1 MEKTYHIGKM
11 DCAHCAQEVEEGVS
25 RLEGVQA
32 VRVDFSTAK
41 MTLSGDV
48 PFEKLQAR
56 VEALGK
62 TVHQETEAP
71 VIPTYRAGIFGFW
84 DYLNEGTETRL
95 ALIGGGLILFT
106 VILSIILG
114 SSPWIDALYVVA
126 TLTAL
131 YPIAKSGLNALFINR
146 KFSINFLMT
155 VAAIG
160 AIIIGE
166 YLEGAAVVFLFAIG
180 EALEGFVTGKAREG
194 LRALIDLKPA
204 TAIQYSADGEEIVVP
219 VESLQIGDAIM
230 IKPGEQIPMDG
241 VVLSGESSVNQAP
254 ITGESVPVYKTVGE
268 TVYAGCINGDG
279 LLRVEVTHLAKD
291 NTLNRVIQ
299 LVEEAQSAK
308 SPTQRVIDNF
318 AQWYTPAVMVLAGLV
333 AIIPIVFFNAS
344 VDVWV
349 YRALTMLVI
358 ACPCA
363 LVISTP
369 VSIIS
374 AVTAAARNGVL
385 VKGGAYLEA
394 LGQIDVIAFDKTGT
408 LTQGKPVATHYQS
421 LTQHAESEQC
431 AECDNV
437 LALAEAVERYSAHPL
452 AQAVVHAAETQRVAG
467 KYNAEDVQSL
477 TGRGVQGVVNGRQVT
492 VGSHAL
498 FDAEYPHDEA
508 ICAMVDDAEQRG
520 QTALLIHDG
529 ADVRGVITVRDEARQ
544 DSKQAVNVL
553 NTLNIET
560 VMLTGD
566 NASVAGEIARQ
577 TGVKSF
583 RAGLLPEDKASAI
596 QALLSEGRRVAMV
609 GDGVN
614 DAPALALA
622 DVGIAMGGAGSA
634 QALETADIA
643 LMQDDISKLPY
654 AVKLSRFTTGIIR
667 SNIAI
672 SFIVKAA
679 FLGLAAVGLTTM
691 WLAIFADVG
700 MTLLV
705 TLNGMR
711 PLRMKAE

>member
-1 MEKTYHIGKM
+1 MEKTYHIGNM
-11 DCAHCAQEVEEGVS
+11 DCAHCAQEVEEGVR
-25 RLEGVQA
+25 RLEGVSA

-41 MTLSGDV
+41 MTLTGDV
-48 PFEKLQAR
+48 PFEKLQSR

-62 TVHQETEAP
+62 TVHQESEAP
-71 VIPTYRAGIFGFW
+71 VIPTYRAGVLGFW
-84 DYLNEGTETRL
+84 DYLNERTETRL
-95 ALIGGGLILFT
+95 ALIGGGLIL
-106 VILSIILG
+106 VAIVASLVLG
-114 SSPWIDALYVVA
+114 SSPLINLLYIVA

-166 YLEGAAVVFLFAIG
+166 YLEGATVVFLFAIG

-194 LRALIDLKPA
+194 LRGLIDMKPA
-204 TAIQYSADGEEIVVP
+204 NAVQYSADGEEITIP
-219 VESLQIGDAIM
+219 VEALQIGDVII

-241 VVLSGESSVNQAP
+241 VVLSGESAVNQAP

-333 AIIPIVFFNAS
+333 AIVPIVFFNAS
-344 VDVWV
+344 SDVWI

-385 VKGGAYLEA
+385 VKGGAFIEA

-408 LTQGKPVATHYQS
+408 LTQGKPVATNYQS
-421 LTQHAESEQC
+421 LACHDQTEQC
-431 AECDNV
+431 AECDDV

-452 AQAVVHAAETQRVAG
+452 AQAVVNAAESQRVAG
-467 KYNAEDVQSL
+467 KYSADDVQSL
-477 TGRGVQGVVNGRQVT
+477 TGRGVQGLVDGRTVT

-498 FDAEYPHDEA
+498 FDAEYPHDTA
-508 ICAMVDDAEQRG
+508 VCAMVDDAERQG
-520 QTALLIHDG
+520 QTALMVHDG
-529 ADVRGVITVRDEARQ
+529 EGVRGVITVRDEPRQ
-544 DSKQAVNVL
+544 DSKQAVSAL
-553 NTLNIET
+553 NRLGIET

-566 NASVAGEIARQ
+566 NANVAGEIARE

-583 RAGLLPEDKASAI
+583 RAGLLPQDKASAI
-596 QALLSEGRRVAMV
+596 QNLLNEGRNVAMV

-622 DVGIAMGGAGSA
+622 NVGIAMGGAGSA

-672 SFIVKAA
+672 SFLVKAI

>member
-1 MEKTYHIGKM
+1 MEKTYHIGNM
-11 DCAHCAQEVEEGVS
+11 DCLHCAHELEEGVR
-25 RLEGVQA
+25 RLEGVSA
-32 VRVDFSTAK
+32 VRVDFNTSK
-41 MTLSGDV
+41 MTLTGDV
-48 PFEKLQAR
+48 LFEKLQSR

-62 TVHQETEAP
+62 TIHPENDGEALIVP
-71 VIPTYRAGIFGFW
+71 SYRAGVWGFW
-84 DYLNEGTETRL
+84 DYLNERTETRL
-95 ALIGGGLILFT
+95 ALIGGGLILLAI
-106 VILSIILG
+106 VLSVVFGG
-114 SSPWIDALYVVA
+114 SGMMDGLYVIA
-126 TLTAL
+126 TLIAL
-131 YPIAKSGLNALFINR
+131 YPIAKSGWNALFINR
-146 KFSINFLMT
+146 QFSINFLMT

-160 AIIIGE
+160 AMIIGE
-166 YLEGAAVVFLFAIG
+166 YLEAATVVFLFAIG

-194 LRALIDLKPA
+194 LRGLIDMKPA
-204 TAIQYSADGEEIVVP
+204 HAIQYSADGEEISVP
-219 VESLQIGDAIM
+219 VEALRIGDVIV
-230 IKPGEQIPMDG
+230 IKPSEKIPMDG
-241 VVLSGESSVNQAP
+241 VVLAGESAVNQAP
-254 ITGESVPVYKTVGE
+254 ITGESVPVYKMAGA

-333 AIIPIVFFNAS
+333 ALIPILILGQSAE
-344 VDVWV
+344 VWV

-385 VKGGAYLEA
+385 VKGGAFIEV
-394 LGQIDVIAFDKTGT
+394 LGQINVIAFDKTGT
-408 LTQGKPVATHYQS
+408 LTQGKPVTTRYQS
-421 LTQHAESEQC
+421 LAPHDEIEAC
-431 AECDNV
+431 AECDDV

-452 AQAVVHAAETQRVAG
+452 AQAVVSAAETQRVAG
-467 KYNAEDVQSL
+467 KYRADDVQSL
-477 TGRGVQGVVNGRQVT
+477 TGRGVQGVVDGRVVT

-498 FDAEYPHDEA
+498 FDAEYPHDA
-508 ICAMVDDAEQRG
+508 SVCTLVDDAERQG
-520 QTALLIHDG
+520 QTALMVHDG
-529 ADVRGVITVRDEARQ
+529 EGVRGVITVRDEPRH
-544 DSKQAVNVL
+544 DSKGTISAL
-553 NTLNIET
+553 NSLGIET

-566 NASVAGEIARQ
+566 NANVAGEIARE

-583 RAGLLPEDKASAI
+583 RAGLLPQDKASAI
-596 QALLSEGRRVAMV
+596 QDLLSGGKRVAMV

-622 DVGIAMGGAGSA
+622 NVGIAMGGAGSA

-643 LMQDDISKLPY
+643 LMQDDIRQLPY

-672 SFIVKAA
+672 SFVVKAV
-679 FLGLAAVGLTTM
+679 FLALAAVGLTTM

-711 PLRMKAE
+711 PLRFE